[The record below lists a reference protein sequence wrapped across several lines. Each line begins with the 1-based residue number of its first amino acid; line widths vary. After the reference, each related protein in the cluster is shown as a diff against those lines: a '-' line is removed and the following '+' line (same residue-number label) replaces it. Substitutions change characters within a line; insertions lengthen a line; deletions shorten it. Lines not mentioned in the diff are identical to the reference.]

1 MLGLAKRRN
10 QAKTE
15 SKVTRLK
22 FEKSGKNL
30 VALFAFIS
38 IVFSGLGLLVQLI
51 VLGTAIGIAKKPA
64 PALVQLS
71 DGGTMNVQAIGST
84 DRSPKVVQSFT
95 TDLLT
100 LLMSWNNEIP
110 VKDGNKDVIKTDLGM
125 QIATAA
131 GEKRITTQVFQ
142 AGFAFSDNLRGE
154 ILKIVAEMT
163 PPDVFQ
169 GSVKTALKFQ
179 QVTIPVQIEP
189 GKWKVSVIGTL
200 IQFQRGR
207 ADTVKVPFNKELV
220 LQAVDTPALPQGGK
234 FSNELEN
241 AIYNIRR
248 VGLEITAMKDV
259 ESNITTPNAA
269 APAQQPTAASS
280 ATPNAA
286 ASAQQPTVNASTNP
300 AN

>member
-1 MLGLAKRRN
+1 MLGLAKRRS

-15 SKVTRLK
+15 RKFTRFK
-22 FEKSGKNL
+22 FEKSGQNL

-38 IVFSGLGLLVQLI
+38 IIFSGLGLLVQII

-71 DGGTMNVQAIGST
+71 DGGSINVQAVGST
-84 DRSPKVVQSFT
+84 DRSPKVLQSFT

-110 VKDGNKDVIKTDLGM
+110 VKDGNKEVIKTDLGM
-125 QIATAA
+125 QVATAS

-163 PPDVFQ
+163 PPEVFE
-169 GSVKTALKFQ
+169 GSLKTALKFQ

-189 GKWKVSVIGTL
+189 GKWKITVIGTL

-259 ESNITTPNAA
+259 ESNTSTIPSAA
-269 APAQQPTAASS
+269 APAQQP
-280 ATPNAA
+280 AT
-286 ASAQQPTVNASTNP
+286 SGSTNP

>member
-1 MLGLAKRRN
+1 MLGLAKRRS

-22 FEKSGKNL
+22 FDKSGKNL
-30 VALFAFIS
+30 VALFAFVS
-38 IVFSGLGLLVQLI
+38 IIFSGLGLLVQLI

-71 DGGTMNVQAIGST
+71 DGGSMNVQAVGST
-84 DRSPKVVQSFT
+84 DRSPKVLQSFT

-110 VKDGNKDVIKTDLGM
+110 TKEGNKEVIKTDLGM
-125 QIATAA
+125 QVATAA
-131 GEKRITTQVFQ
+131 GEKKITTQVFQ

-154 ILKIVAEMT
+154 ILKIIAEMT
-163 PPDVFQ
+163 PPEVFQ
-169 GSVKTALKFQ
+169 GSLKTALKFQ

-189 GKWKVSVIGTL
+189 GKWKITVIGTL

-207 ADTVKVPFNKELV
+207 ADTIKVPFNKELV

-259 ESNITTPNAA
+259 ESNTTSPTNAT
-269 APAQQPTAASS
+269 APAQQPAA
-280 ATPNAA
+280 T
-286 ASAQQPTVNASTNP
+286 ASTNP

>member
-1 MLGLAKRRN
+1 MLGLAKRRS
-10 QAKTE
+10 QAKPE
-15 SKVTRLK
+15 RKFTRFK
-22 FEKSGKNL
+22 FEKSGQNL

-38 IVFSGLGLLVQLI
+38 IIFSVLGLLVQVI

-71 DGGTMNVQAIGST
+71 DGGSINVQAVGST
-84 DRSPKVVQSFT
+84 DRSPKVLQSFT

-110 VKDGNKDVIKTDLGM
+110 VKDGNKEVIKTDLGM
-125 QIATAA
+125 QVATAS
-131 GEKRITTQVFQ
+131 GEKRVTTQVFQ

-169 GSVKTALKFQ
+169 GNVKTALKFQ

-189 GKWKVSVIGTL
+189 GKWKITVIGTL

-234 FSNELEN
+234 FANELEN
-241 AIYNIRR
+241 AVYNIRR

-259 ESNITTPNAA
+259 ESNPASPNAA
-269 APAQQPTAASS
+269 VPTQQPAA
-280 ATPNAA
+280 
-286 ASAQQPTVNASTNP
+286 NASTTP

>member
-1 MLGLAKRRN
+1 MLGLAKRRS
-10 QAKTE
+10 QAKTGR
-15 SKVTRLK
+15 KFTRFK
-22 FEKSGKNL
+22 FEKSGQNL

-38 IVFSGLGLLVQLI
+38 IIFSGLGLLVQII

-71 DGGTMNVQAIGST
+71 DGGSINVQAVGST
-84 DRSPKVVQSFT
+84 DRSPKVLQSFT

-110 VKDGNKDVIKTDLGM
+110 TKDGNKDVIKTDLGM
-125 QIATAA
+125 QVATAS

-154 ILKIVAEMT
+154 ILKIIAEMT

-169 GSVKTALKFQ
+169 GNLKTALKFQ

-189 GKWKVSVIGTL
+189 GKWKITVIGTL

-220 LQAVDTPALPQGGK
+220 LQAVDTPALPQSGK
-234 FSNELEN
+234 FANELEN

-259 ESNITTPNAA
+259 ESNPASPNAA
-269 APAQQPTAASS
+269 VPTQQPAA
-280 ATPNAA
+280 N
-286 ASAQQPTVNASTNP
+286 NGSTNP

>member
-1 MLGLAKRRN
+1 MLGLAKRRS
-10 QAKTE
+10 QAKAE
-15 SKVTRLK
+15 RKFTRFK
-22 FEKSGKNL
+22 FEKSGQNL

-38 IVFSGLGLLVQLI
+38 IIFSGLGLLVQVI

-71 DGGTMNVQAIGST
+71 DGGSINVQAVGST
-84 DRSPKVVQSFT
+84 DRSPKVLQSFT

-110 VKDGNKDVIKTDLGM
+110 TKDGNKDVIKTDLGM
-125 QIATAA
+125 QVATAS

-154 ILKIVAEMT
+154 ILKIIAEMT

-169 GSVKTALKFQ
+169 GNLKTALKFQ

-189 GKWKVSVIGTL
+189 GKWKITVIGTL
-200 IQFQRGR
+200 VQFQRGR

-234 FSNELEN
+234 FANELEN

-259 ESNITTPNAA
+259 ESNPASPSAA
-269 APAQQPTAASS
+269 VPTQQPAA
-280 ATPNAA
+280 
-286 ASAQQPTVNASTNP
+286 NASTSP

>member
-1 MLGLAKRRN
+1 MLGIAKRRS

-15 SKVTRLK
+15 RKVTRLK
-22 FEKSGKNL
+22 FDKSGKNL

-38 IVFSGLGLLVQLI
+38 IIFSGLGLLVQLI

-71 DGGTMNVQAIGST
+71 DGGSINVQAVGSM
-84 DRSPKVVQSFT
+84 DRSPKVLQSFT

-110 VKDGNKDVIKTDLGM
+110 VKDGNKEVIKTDLGM
-125 QIATAA
+125 QVATAS

-163 PPDVFQ
+163 PPEVFQ
-169 GSVKTALKFQ
+169 GSLKTALKFQ

-189 GKWKVSVIGTL
+189 GKWKITVIGTL

-207 ADTVKVPFNKELV
+207 ADTIKVPFNKELV

-259 ESNITTPNAA
+259 ELNNSTSPSAA
-269 APAQQPTAASS
+269 APAQQPAA
-280 ATPNAA
+280 N
-286 ASAQQPTVNASTNP
+286 NGSTNP